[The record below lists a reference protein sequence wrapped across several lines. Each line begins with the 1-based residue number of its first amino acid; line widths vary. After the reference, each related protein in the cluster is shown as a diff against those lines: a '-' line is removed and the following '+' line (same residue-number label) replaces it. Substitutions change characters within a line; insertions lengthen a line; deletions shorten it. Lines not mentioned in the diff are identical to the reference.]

1 MKFEINAVLLWPQNQ
16 TNPIREIEFVP
27 GKINIIHGL
36 SGTGKSSIVHIIDYA
51 LGSSKCQ
58 IPIGFIRN
66 KVEWFG
72 LKITIRNETWI
83 VARRTPGAKQTS
95 SDYYLAPFIGVLPQI
110 LPCNLNV
117 TAFKD
122 KFNGLVRMS
131 DLPHSDEDKPSQLD
145 SRSSFR
151 DMAAFNYLPQHIVAN
166 PNTLFFKTDS
176 WTHKERLT
184 RAMPYALGIVNADY
198 VMTERRR
205 EEAAKEREALQKELA
220 VIERTKNNWHYEVN
234 RMLHSCIEIGLLPA
248 QMSAS
253 IEGKIAQLQSVVD
266 AYNEKRLEHT
276 LLQPHRLHVNQTFET
291 ALAKEVAQQE
301 IVENLATDI
310 SGYSSLSQSSKKFI
324 DAIDTEKSH
333 VIGLEWLKKNVQSKG
348 ECVACGS
355 TTSVLPAVIDKLEAK
370 VNKITQISDVLQEN
384 PVVDN
389 RLSSLK
395 RKLSAEEKTLS
406 KLRTEKNE
414 ILNRDERL
422 KNAIGQI
429 YFLAGDISGLLKRI
443 GSTSADANI
452 LARLKE
458 LDRIIRGFDNTLGLT
473 DRTEQERRVDY
484 TIGELIGDYADSFGG
499 LEAPEG
505 SQIKLDRKEL
515 TLRFDSHGNR
525 KDYLWEVG
533 SGANWMGYHIAAFL
547 AIHEYLSLDENK
559 QLPPFSFLVIDQPSQ
574 VYFPSSH
581 SGDNSLDEDVQE
593 LKRKRPTDVIAT
605 QRIFNVLSQ
614 GIARS
619 KSHLQIIVLEHAGKE
634 IWKDIPL
641 THSVENWSVKGDGL
655 IPASWT

>member
-16 TNPIREIEFVP
+16 ANPIREIKFEP
-27 GKINIIHGL
+27 GKINILHGL

-72 LKITIRNETWI
+72 LKITIHHETWL

-95 SDYYLAPFIGVLPQI
+95 SDYYLARYIGVLPEI

-117 TAFKD
+117 TAFKE
-122 KFNGLVRMS
+122 KFNSLVRVS
-131 DLPHSDEDKPSQLD
+131 DLPHSDEDQPSKLD

-205 EEAAKEREALQKELA
+205 EEAAKEREALQKELT
-220 VIERTKNNWHYEVN
+220 VLERTKNNWNHEVN
-234 RMLHSCIEIGLLPA
+234 KMLHNCIEIGLLATQVPEA
-248 QMSAS
+248 
-253 IEGKIAQLQSVVD
+253 IESKISLLRSVVD
-266 AYNEKRLEHT
+266 AYNENRLEHT
-276 LLQPHRLHVNQTFET
+276 LLQPNRLHANQTFET

-310 SGYSSLSQSSKKFI
+310 SGYSSLSQSSKKFV
-324 DAIDTEKSH
+324 DAIDIERSH
-333 VIGLEWLKKNVQSKG
+333 VIGLDWLKKNIQPKG

-355 TTSVLPAVIDKLEAK
+355 TTSVLPAVIQNLEAK

-414 ILNRDERL
+414 ILARDEKL
-422 KNAIGQI
+422 KSAIGQI
-429 YFLAGDISGLLKRI
+429 YFLAGNISGLLKRI
-443 GSTSADANI
+443 GPTSVDAKI

-458 LDRIIRGFDNTLGLT
+458 LDKIIRDFDNTLSLT
-473 DRTEQERRVDY
+473 DRTEQERRVDH
-484 TIGELIGDYADSFGG
+484 TIGELIGDYADAFGG

-547 AIHEYLSLDENK
+547 AIHEYLSLEQNTH
-559 QLPPFSFLVIDQPSQ
+559 LPPFSFLVVDQPSQ
-574 VYFPSSH
+574 VYFPSSN
-581 SGDNSLDEDVQE
+581 SGDNSLDDDVQE
-593 LKRKRPTDVIAT
+593 LKKKRPTDVLAT
-605 QRIFNVLSQ
+605 QRIFKVLSE
-614 GIARS
+614 GLTRS
-619 KSHLQIIVLEHAGKE
+619 KFHLQIIVLEHAGKE

-641 THSVENWSVKGDGL
+641 THSVENWNVKGDGL
-655 IPASWT
+655 IPASWI